1 MLFHALFEMHA
12 KRKLKA
18 YFTSVVIFSF
28 ALSLITIFEP
38 IFFYQQGFP
47 IWGIA
52 LYYALHYSLYIILL
66 PLGGK
71 LVAFLGLERSIA
83 ASLPWIVLYFLTL
96 ASIVEYPYMIICALV
111 LLTVHK
117 SLYWPPAYAIF
128 SRSADGGNRGTEISW
143 LNVFRYGSGIL
154 GPVSG
159 GFIAGIWGFPTLFFC
174 GAALVLVSGIPL
186 LYISQAYRGTAFSY
200 MGPWKMMRH
209 IEYRKTFLSTLG
221 WGENLIDIIFWP
233 LYLFIILDNV
243 ESLGIYLSISL
254 VVMAIGSFFIGDIA
268 ERYSKERVLRA
279 YLPFMVLGYALRI
292 FSTGPARV
300 VLIDSLARLSFAG
313 VTIPMM
319 YKMYSQA
326 KRTHSLEFAVAFEL
340 VLAISKASLAFA
352 IVALFLFLPV
362 HAAFIGTF
370 ILGGLAALL
379 YGLL

>member
-96 ASIVEYPYMIICALV
+96 ASIVKYPYMIIC
-111 LLTVHK
+111 
-117 SLYWPPAYAIF
+117 
-128 SRSADGGNRGTEISW
+128 
-143 LNVFRYGSGIL
+143 
-154 GPVSG
+154 
-159 GFIAGIWGFPTLFFC
+159 
-174 GAALVLVSGIPL
+174 ALVLVSGIPL

-326 KRTHSLEFAVAFEL
+326 KRTHSLEFAVALEL
-340 VLAISKASLAFA
+340 VLAISKASIAFA
-352 IVALFLFLPV
+352 I
-362 HAAFIGTF
+362 
-370 ILGGLAALL
+370 
-379 YGLL
+379 